1 MDKKKCEKFAIEMT
15 KEEEDDDFDSIYH
28 DYEGYLFSYHVM
40 DKTMIKS

>member
-1 MDKKKCEKFAIEMT
+1 MDKEKCEELAIKMN
-15 KEEEDDDFDSIYH
+15 KEEEEDDFDSICL